1 MRTSRAERPRR
12 ADGHAAT
19 EAAIAEAIRKAN
31 PQMAKDQAA
40 SMAYVLAHDTDWADR
55 GKLLHE
61 YTGGAMGD
69 GGASTSD
76 AA

>member
-1 MRTSRAERPRR
+1 
-12 ADGHAAT
+12 
-19 EAAIAEAIRKAN
+19 
-31 PQMAKDQAA
+31 
-40 SMAYVLAHDTDWADR
+40 MAYVLAHDTDWADR